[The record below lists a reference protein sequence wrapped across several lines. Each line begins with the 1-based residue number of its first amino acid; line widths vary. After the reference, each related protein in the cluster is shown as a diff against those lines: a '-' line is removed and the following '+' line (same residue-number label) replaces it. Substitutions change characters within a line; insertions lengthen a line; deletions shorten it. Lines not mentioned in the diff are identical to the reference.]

1 MVEQELVAVMAPAAQ
16 GDEYSFAR
24 IVDAHHDDMRRVC
37 VFITRDQA
45 LAEDAVQAAWSITW
59 R

>member
-1 MVEQELVAVMAPAAQ
+1 MAPAAQ